1 VLHISFG
8 MNMFVASMKNNILI
22 VDDIHPI
29 FMEQAEALGY
39 TCNYQPLITP
49 AAAFEMLGDYAGLVI
64 RSKFNVDRKVIDA
77 ATNLRF
83 VCRAGAGMDNIDVA
97 YAVQKNITLINAP
110 EGNMDAVGEH
120 AVGLLLSLMNNFS
133 TADAEIR
140 AGIWE
145 REPNRGYELKGKTV
159 GIIGYGFMGKSFA
172 KKLSGFEVNVIAYD
186 KYKTGFSDRYAREVS
201 MEEIVKHS
209 DVLSLHVPLT
219 AETDGLVNDE
229 YLFHFKKPIFFIN
242 TSRGKTAKVQ
252 AVLNAIKQGKILGA
266 GLDVLEVEKF
276 PALAAQTWFDELRQ
290 SGKVLL
296 TPHVAGWTFD
306 SYRKISEV
314 MASKLHLV
322 D

>member
-1 VLHISFG
+1 
-8 MNMFVASMKNNILI
+8 MANNNILI

-29 FMEQAEALGY
+29 FIEQVEALGY
-39 TCNYQPLITP
+39 KCDYRPTIKLAEALEIIGN
-49 AAAFEMLGDYAGLVI
+49 YAGLVI
-64 RSKFNVDRKVIDA
+64 RSKFNVDKQVMDA
-77 ATNLRF
+77 ASNLRF
-83 VCRAGAGMDNIDVA
+83 VCRAGAGMDNIDEP
-97 YAVQKNITLINAP
+97 YAAEKQLTLINAS

-120 AVGLLLSLMNNFS
+120 AVGMLLSLMNHFN

-140 AGIWE
+140 NGEWL
-145 REPNRGYELKGKTV
+145 REANRGFELKGKTV

-172 KKLSGFEVNVIAYD
+172 KKLSGFEVEVIAYD

-209 DVLSLHVPLT
+209 DVLSVHVPLT
-219 AETDGLVNDE
+219 KETNGLIDDE
-229 YLFHFKKPIFFIN
+229 LLFHFKKPIFFIN
-242 TSRGKTAKVQ
+242 TSRGKVAKVR
-252 AVLNAIKQGKILGA
+252 AVLNAIRDGKIRGA
-266 GLDVLEVEKF
+266 ALDVLETEKF
-276 PALAAQTWFDELRQ
+276 PALGEQEWFTDLKN

-314 MASKLHLV
+314 MAGKLAALNLKIE